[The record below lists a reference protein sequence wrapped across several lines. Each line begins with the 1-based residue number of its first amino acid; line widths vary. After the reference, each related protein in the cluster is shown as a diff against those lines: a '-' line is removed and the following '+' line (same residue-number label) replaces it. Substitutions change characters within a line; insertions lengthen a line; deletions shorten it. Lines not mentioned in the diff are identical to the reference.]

1 MLFFGEKCGER
12 KSYHKILLTIF
23 TVDLTSL
30 FTSVSPG
37 VVAYLLGVFCLPFIL
52 NLRKAHTHTQK
63 NPTCGIIFK
72 KCLCISP

>member
-52 NLRKAHTHTQK
+52 NLRKAHTQK
-63 NPTCGIIFK
+63 KPNMWDYF
-72 KCLCISP
+72 